1 MFYTLQTV
9 YISTPPVVLLGVAVL
24 VHHAQVTLLLGL
36 QHLAALA
43 RARRP
48 VTQHLRGGNATHLL
62 GSPLFAVGFVP
73 ALG

>member
-1 MFYTLQTV
+1 MHCRTV

-48 VTQHLRGGNATHLL
+48 VAQHLRGCDTAHLL
-62 GSPLFAVGFVP
+62 GGPLLAVGFVP